1 MRESQVE
8 SSPVSPGSIAS
19 SLLLRLLEKYSPTG
33 EEDEAAEELASWAGT
48 VGLNSWIDNV
58 GSVFL
63 APREADSIT
72 VLLAGHIDTVPGW
85 IEPGIDNGKIWGRG
99 AVDAKGPLASMATG
113 LLLASKMDPSCPVGV
128 VGLVGEEGDSRG
140 AWRLVRERLVPPY
153 VVIGEPSGG
162 DKVVVGY
169 RGGFHVEVECR
180 GRGGHSSS
188 PHLAD
193 SALDKAVSLVEAI
206 KSVFDPTDSNGPS
219 VAVTG
224 LEAWEGWNVIPR
236 RAHVRLDVRVP
247 PGADDSSIAL
257 ELARVVSEHGCSGV
271 FHPGLKPIRVS
282 VNSPVPRALSRSL
295 LQLGLKPRPV
305 VKRGTSDMNIL
316 GPHAESIAA
325 YGPGDSS
332 MAHTEMEVVSVEE
345 LGLAAEV
352 YKRSI
357 LELCHRARG
366 GRGVSVRDLG

>member
-1 MRESQVE
+1 M
-8 SSPVSPGSIAS
+8 SPGSIAG

-33 EEDEAAEELASWAGT
+33 EEEEAAEELASWAGT
-48 VGLNSWIDNV
+48 VGLNSRIDRV
-58 GSVFL
+58 GNVFL
-63 APREADSIT
+63 TPRDADIVT

-85 IEPGIDNGKIWGRG
+85 IEPGIGKGRIWGRG
-99 AVDAKGPLASMATG
+99 AVDAKGPLASMATA
-113 LLLASKMDPSCPVGV
+113 LLLVSKIDPSCPVGV
-128 VGLVGEEGDSRG
+128 AGLVGEEGDSRG

-153 VVIGEPSGG
+153 VVIGEPSSG

-180 GRGGHSSS
+180 GMGGHSSS

-193 SALDKAVSLVEAI
+193 SALDKAISLVEAV
-206 KSVFDPTDSNGPS
+206 KPMFDSTDPSTPS
-219 VAVTG
+219 VAITG
-224 LEAWEGWNVIPR
+224 LQAWEGWNVIPR

-247 PGADDSSIAL
+247 PGADDGNVAL
-257 ELARVVSEHGCSGV
+257 ELARLVKDHGCSGF

-316 GPHAESIAA
+316 GLQAKSIAA